1 MSPRSNHD
9 IEVLVAEL
17 GDAPGAKG
25 FKASSKWFD
34 TFRKRWGFSFQEKT
48 NVKKKS
54 VRERLPYVM
63 KYHQYVLYEAFK
75 EEPS

>member
-34 TFRKRWGFSFQEKT
+34 TVEKGGLLAPRKR
-48 NVKKKS
+48 
-54 VRERLPYVM
+54 PM
-63 KYHQYVLYEAFK
+63 
-75 EEPS
+75 

>member
-9 IEVLVAEL
+9 TGVLVPDL

-34 TFRKRWGFSFQEKT
+34 TFRKRWGFSFQEKPMY
-48 NVKKKS
+48 KRSLSGKGY
-54 VRERLPYVM
+54 PM
-63 KYHQYVLYEAFK
+63 
-75 EEPS
+75 